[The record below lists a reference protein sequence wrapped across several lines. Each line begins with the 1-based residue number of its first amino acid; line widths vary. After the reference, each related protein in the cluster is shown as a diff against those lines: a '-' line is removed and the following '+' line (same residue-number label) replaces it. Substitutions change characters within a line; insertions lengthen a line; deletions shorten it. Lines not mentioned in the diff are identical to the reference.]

1 MKQVRVKINQTFSTK
16 EEAVAYFNIY
26 NNDHIGGIECYT
38 NNDIEGDVE
47 LSILMP
53 DNGVR
58 VLGSK
63 GDGLYLNFLSDGKA
77 FIGVERAVDGFA
89 RFGTSIEDAVKS
101 LRAENC
107 HTLVLAGCY
116 GGGIHHYNLIAAS
129 KLKAA
134 MPELKVGVLGC
145 EDDSVE
151 LSVVQIM

>member
-1 MKQVRVKINQTFSTK
+1 MKQIRVKRNETFSTR
-16 EEAVAYFNIY
+16 EEALLYFEN
-26 NNDHIGGIECYT
+26 NNDRIGGIECYPVSE
-38 NNDIEGDVE
+38 IEGFE
-47 LSILMP
+47 LLILMP

-77 FIGVERAVDGFA
+77 LIGVERAVDGFA

-116 GGGIHHYNLIAAS
+116 GGGIPHYNLIAAS
-129 KLKAA
+129 KLKAV
-134 MPELKVGVLGC
+134 MPELKVGVLGWEGEPADLC
-145 EDDSVE
+145 I
-151 LSVVQIM
+151 VQIM